1 MEGAPEN
8 NQFPSEEEVLAINHF
23 TEEVMAYE
31 PSNLDQFLT
40 LKDGQYQRLM
50 FESVDLREREEEE
63 LDKFRDFCK
72 ENNITIPQGYDDE
85 KRFVL
90 RVLQGKKFKHDITAG
105 EILSHAEW
113 KEKTYPL
120 QYDPV
125 KQMLSEGVI
134 YGHKRDKQMRPVIIV
149 NCAKILER
157 EVSFRNKKDLIDLI

>member
-1 MEGAPEN
+1 
-8 NQFPSEEEVLAINHF
+8 
-23 TEEVMAYE
+23 
-31 PSNLDQFLT
+31 
-40 LKDGQYQRLM
+40 M

-157 EVSFRNKKDLIDLI
+157 EVSFRN

>member
-8 NQFPSEEEVLAINHF
+8 NQFPTEEECLAINHF
-23 TEEVMAYE
+23 SEEVMAYE

-105 EILSHAEW
+105 EILSHSEW
-113 KEKTYPL
+113 K
-120 QYDPV
+120 
-125 KQMLSEGVI
+125 
-134 YGHKRDKQMRPVIIV
+134 
-149 NCAKILER
+149 
-157 EVSFRNKKDLIDLI
+157 